1 MTVPLIGWLID
12 CLLKTCI
19 FCWLVNSWFIN
30 CKNVSITGYSEKKL
44 LPSDFNYLL
53 RTMSLFIG
61 VLSIWGNMYNQKT
74 IHSNLVR

>member
-1 MTVPLIGWLID
+1 MTVPLIGWLTD
-12 CLLKTCI
+12 CLLKTCV

-53 RTMSLFIG
+53 RTMYYLLEYWAYEETSITKRQFI
-61 VLSIWGNMYNQKT
+61 
-74 IHSNLVR
+74 